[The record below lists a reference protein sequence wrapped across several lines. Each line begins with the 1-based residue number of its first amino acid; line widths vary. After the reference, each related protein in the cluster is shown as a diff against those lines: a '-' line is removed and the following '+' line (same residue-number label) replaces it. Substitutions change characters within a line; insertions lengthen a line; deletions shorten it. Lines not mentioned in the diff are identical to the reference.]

1 MVCGGRGATPKAKP
15 PSESAN
21 KTRGRPKTEAESHG
35 AQAEPK
41 VARRGPPS
49 RPRPRSVAQGE
60 HRRKPSA
67 RSSLYLIFI
76 ITHIIPSRFVMLNQR
91 KTFFPLPNGEKFLY
105 EVLTYD
111 FNLWGVKF
119 IPKNPKG
126 QGKKN
131 ACSQTLT
138 PEELA
143 FLSEFERS
151 ERKSARIAGLD
162 SLERGFKRAQKRVF
176 ELLCSNADLNLFV
189 TFTLSFGREDYAL
202 VIKRLS
208 QWLDNRVRRN
218 GLRYIL
224 VPEYHDDE
232 RSIHFHGVVNESA
245 LSLVNSGKRSGRKT
259 VYNLPEWSLG
269 FASAVRIGSKNEDWQ
284 RVAQRIT
291 DYMLKDSYGR
301 VGGRFYLHGGFLREP
316 IREYFFA
323 DYNTALGEEVTV
335 GGRVSFKILRH
346 L

>member
-1 MVCGGRGATPKAKP
+1 
-15 PSESAN
+15 
-21 KTRGRPKTEAESHG
+21 
-35 AQAEPK
+35 
-41 VARRGPPS
+41 
-49 RPRPRSVAQGE
+49 
-60 HRRKPSA
+60 
-67 RSSLYLIFI
+67 
-76 ITHIIPSRFVMLNQR
+76 MLNQR
-91 KTFFPLPNGEKFLY
+91 KTFFPLPNGGKFLY

-126 QGKKN
+126 QSKKN
-131 ACSQTLT
+131 ACSPSLT

-202 VIKRLS
+202 AIKRLS

-232 RSIHFHGVVNESA
+232 RSIHFHGVVNENA
-245 LSLVNSGKRSGRKT
+245 LSLVNSGKRSGRKA

-284 RVAQRIT
+284 RVARHIT
-291 DYMLKDSYGR
+291 DYMLKDTYGR

-316 IREYFFA
+316 IHEYFFA
-323 DYNTALGEEVTV
+323 DYNTALGEEITV